1 MDKEIELKGTLAEII
16 FNNEGNGYTVAVFET
31 EDEQLTIVGNMISPT
46 IGKTYL
52 ISGYFKEHPKYGE
65 QFAFKTYEEVLPT
78 TEEGIE
84 SFLSS
89 RILKGIG
96 PAMAKAIVSQFGSE
110 TLEII
115 ENHPEKLELVPGI
128 GKKKAATIT
137 EAFREHREL
146 ANVTMFLKQY
156 DIGADFAIKIFE
168 VFGKDAIEEIKN
180 NPYNLID
187 EIFGISF
194 EKADKI
200 AKKIGIDTC
209 DEFRVENG
217 IKYML
222 GKYASYGHS
231 YAPRKELVEK
241 TATKILEI
249 PSEVV
254 DDRLVE
260 IGLEGSIKVD
270 VIDNEEVVYLYS
282 YYRAEQN
289 VTKKLVSLCQSP
301 LKSLCLE
308 IDNLIKQTE
317 NQMMIQFSAEQKN
330 AMKTCLNNG
339 VSVITGGPGTGK
351 TTIINGILNILACGD
366 FKTAIAAP
374 TGRAAKRMME
384 TTGQEAFTIHRLLE
398 YYYDEDAN
406 AMRFGKNEYDQLE
419 YDAIIVDESS
429 MVDLMLMDALLK
441 AIPDGTRLLLVGDAD
456 QLPSV
461 GVGNVLRDILES
473 EYIYSERLTQIFR
486 QAQESM
492 IVVNAH
498 RINNGEYPYSN
509 GMDTDFFF
517 MNRKS
522 EREMLRTI
530 LELCDTRLPK
540 FYNVEDKTQD
550 IQVITPT
557 RKGMLG
563 STNLNKELQKV
574 LNPAS
579 DFLKEKVIGDRT
591 FRENDKVMQIKNNY
605 QLTWQSSEDFSE
617 GTGVFNGEIGLI
629 RKINNDE
636 NKVTVVFDGCRY
648 VDYDF
653 QELEELEL
661 AYAMTVHKSQGSEFP
676 VVIMPMTWVPPVLGN
691 RNLLYTGVTR
701 GKRGVVLVGSENC
714 MCAMVDN
721 NSTTKRNSGL
731 AARIKNFM

>member
-65 QFAFKTYEEVLPT
+65 QFAFRTYEEVLPT

-429 MVDLMLMDALLK
+429 MVDLKLMDALLK

-563 STNLNKELQKV
+563 SINLNKELQKV

>member
-65 QFAFKTYEEVLPT
+65 QFAFRTYEEVLPT

>member
-1 MDKEIELKGTLAEII
+1 MDKEIELKGILAEII

-241 TATKILEI
+241 TATKILEV
-249 PSEVV
+249 PREVV

-270 VIDNEEVVYLYS
+270 VIDDEEVVYLYG

-317 NQMMIQFSAEQKN
+317 NQMMIQFSDEQKN

-429 MVDLMLMDALLK
+429 MVDLKLMDALLK
-441 AIPDGTRLLLVGDAD
+441 AIADGTRLLLVGDAD

-498 RINNGEYPYSN
+498 RINNGEYPYFN

-731 AARIKNFM
+731 AARIKKFM

>member
-187 EIFGISF
+187 EIFCISF

>member
-1 MDKEIELKGTLAEII
+1 
-16 FNNEGNGYTVAVFET
+16 
-31 EDEQLTIVGNMISPT
+31 
-46 IGKTYL
+46 
-52 ISGYFKEHPKYGE
+52 
-65 QFAFKTYEEVLPT
+65 
-78 TEEGIE
+78 
-84 SFLSS
+84 
-89 RILKGIG
+89 
-96 PAMAKAIVSQFGSE
+96 
-110 TLEII
+110 
-115 ENHPEKLELVPGI
+115 
-128 GKKKAATIT
+128 
-137 EAFREHREL
+137 
-146 ANVTMFLKQY
+146 MFLKQY

>member
-65 QFAFKTYEEVLPT
+65 QFAFRTYEEVLPT

-168 VFGKDAIEEIKN
+168 VFGKEAIEEIKN

-429 MVDLMLMDALLK
+429 MVDLKLMDALLK

>member
-65 QFAFKTYEEVLPT
+65 QFAFRTYEEVLPT

-429 MVDLMLMDALLK
+429 MVDLKLMDALLK